1 LPKGKW
7 VEEMTKVVWSLKT
20 TASRAT
26 GFTPFKLLYGEEAVM
41 PEELKFQSL
50 RIKVAEATPQQES
63 TT

>member
-7 VEEMTKVVWSLKT
+7 VEEMTKVVWSHKT

>member
-1 LPKGKW
+1 
-7 VEEMTKVVWSLKT
+7 MTKVVWSHKT
-20 TASRAT
+20 TTSRAT
-26 GFTPFKLLYGEEAVM
+26 GFTPFKLLYGEEDVM